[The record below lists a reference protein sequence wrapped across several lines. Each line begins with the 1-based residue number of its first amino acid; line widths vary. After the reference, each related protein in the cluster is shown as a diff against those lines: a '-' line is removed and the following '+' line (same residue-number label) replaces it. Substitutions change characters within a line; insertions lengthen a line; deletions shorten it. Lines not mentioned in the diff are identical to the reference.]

1 MQTVEKGTLY
11 VVSTPIGNLEDMS
24 FRAIQVLK
32 DVDLIAA
39 EDTRKTQRLMNH
51 FNIQNRMDS
60 YHDHNKESKAPLLV
74 QKLCSGYDIAVVSDA
89 GTPGISDPAYRLIQ
103 KALASNISITPIPG
117 PTAAITAVS
126 VSGLPTDRFV
136 FEGFLPVKKGRRS
149 RIEAM
154 KEEKRTIIFYESP
167 HRFIKTLYDLQDIM
181 GNRSVAVCREMT
193 KMFEEVI
200 RGTFSEVIEIFSKR
214 KIRGE
219 LVLVVQGNKGKKA

>member
-1 MQTVEKGTLY
+1 
-11 VVSTPIGNLEDMS
+11 
-24 FRAIQVLK
+24 
-32 DVDLIAA
+32 
-39 EDTRKTQRLMNH
+39 
-51 FNIQNRMDS
+51 
-60 YHDHNKESKAPLLV
+60 
-74 QKLCSGYDIAVVSDA
+74 
-89 GTPGISDPAYRLIQ
+89 
-103 KALASNISITPIPG
+103 
-117 PTAAITAVS
+117 
-126 VSGLPTDRFV
+126 
-136 FEGFLPVKKGRRS
+136 
-149 RIEAM
+149 M